1 MGIQIQI
8 NFGGL
13 DTEVSIC
20 HCGICKSA
28 NKSNDLLKVK
38 EPKSSVKF
46 KSKAQLT
53 ELLLADLATIYN
65 STFKVRLNS

>member
-13 DTEVSIC
+13 ETEVSIC
-20 HCGICKSA
+20 HCGVCKSA

-38 EPKSSVKF
+38 VPKSTVKE
-46 KSKAQLT
+46 KTRNQNAEKP
-53 ELLLADLATIYN
+53 LADFTP
-65 STFKVRLNS
+65 F